1 MQRKRWTAK
10 TEISDTLLKF
20 REKRKWQIALRR
32 YALDQNRSSFYAPYF
47 GLDIEHFRKWIELQF
62 DEEMNW
68 DNFSRT
74 WQFDHILPVVYFDF
88 EQESDLRLCWNF
100 INIRAE
106 KLQIRENMDH
116 KVDVIAAK
124 AHFEVLFRATNYP
137 LCLEMVQKIEKIET
151 SQMAGN
157 QDLSE
162 FILQN
167 KHRIETLGSFT
178 TEEYISLNKGNTLEK
193 VLAEKEFLRKFG

>member
-47 GLDIEHFRKWIELQF
+47 GLDIVHFRKWMEIQF
-62 DEEMNW
+62 DEEMSW
-68 DNFSRT
+68 DNFSSN
-74 WQFDHILPVVYFDF
+74 WQFDHILPVVYFNF
-88 EQESDLRLCWNF
+88 EEESDLRLCWNF

-106 KLQIRENMDH
+106 KLHLNKNMDRR
-116 KVDVIAAK
+116 VDVIAAK
-124 AHFEVLFRATNYP
+124 AYFQTLFQGTNYP
-137 LCLEMVQKIEKIET
+137 FCLDMVKKIEKIEI
-151 SQMAGN
+151 SQIGGN
-157 QDLSE
+157 PDLGE

-178 TEEYISLNKGNTLEK
+178 TEEYISLNKGNALEK